1 MTMCLSNQ
9 ASSSFN
15 TRSTEARLTFL
26 FVLLMCVLLCE
37 GVRRLQVGRAKKL
50 LERQHILASEVA
62 AELLGSVIER
72 EIKARRTKAKKRPAV
87 SCRPI
92 DPPAP
97 VEAQLHCSEELV
109 VETLLEEPSSQ
120 SAVACSL
127 DCEESCASTRTRS
140 IVIDESDEGF
150 LRSNS
155 DTESILCAVPH
166 HPIDRSASEETLL
179 HPSEELTV
187 HSPLE
192 DGSSQSEVACSPD
205 CGESCASTHSAVS
218 EESDD
223 EASLGTDSDNLSI
236 SEFLELP
243 PGLSPPPGLD
253 LPGSGLLE
261 VPCNQIYSRAA
272 LLQGAVFLKTHA
284 TEAPSGF
291 RPLMLQEVHGLN
303 EALRCNIPRWRPRA
317 WVARARPDGFA

>member
-1 MTMCLSNQ
+1 MCLSNQ

-15 TRSTEARLTFL
+15 TRSTEARFTFL

-37 GVRRLQVGRAKKL
+37 GVRRLQVGRAKQL

-109 VETLLEEPSSQ
+109 VESPW
-120 SAVACSL
+120 
-127 DCEESCASTRTRS
+127 EESCASTRTHS
-140 IVIDESDEGF
+140 IVIDDSDKGV

-155 DTESILCAVPH
+155 DSESVLCAVPD
-166 HPIDRSASEETLL
+166 HPIDQSASEETWL

-272 LLQGAVFLKTHA
+272 LLQRAVFLKTHA

-303 EALRCNIPRWRPRA
+303 EALRCSIPRWRPRA